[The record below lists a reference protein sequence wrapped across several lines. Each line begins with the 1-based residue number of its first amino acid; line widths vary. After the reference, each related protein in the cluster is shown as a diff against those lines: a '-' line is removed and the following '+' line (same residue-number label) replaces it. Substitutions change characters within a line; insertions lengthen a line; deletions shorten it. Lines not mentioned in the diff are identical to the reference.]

1 MNTTRRALLV
11 ALLGGGGAAVVGSVA
26 RAADES
32 LRLYTEEYPPVTF
45 SREGRPAG
53 LAVEVVE
60 EIMKRLGASAP
71 IEVVPWARGYR
82 AATTEPN
89 VGLFATT
96 RTAERE
102 PLFHW
107 VGPISSTRAYLYARR
122 GQGARIVSLEQAR
135 EVDQILVPR
144 EWYLHQI
151 LRGMGFNNLK
161 AVGTPADVIRMH
173 AASRGALMALDES
186 TVAETM
192 RGVGIAGDPPEPV
205 LLLSEA
211 IQYITFSRDT
221 PASVARRWQAA
232 LDDMKRDGSFAAIYA
247 RWLPGVA
254 PPR

>member
-11 ALLGGGGAAVVGSVA
+11 ALLGNGGAAIGPVA
-26 RAADES
+26 WAGEEP

-45 SREGRPAG
+45 AREGRPAG

-60 EIMKRLGASAP
+60 EIMKRLGTNAP

-107 VGPISSTRAYLYARR
+107 VGPIASTRAYLYVRR
-122 GQGARIVSLEQAR
+122 GQGPRIASLEQAR
-135 EVDQILVPR
+135 DVDQILVPR

-192 RGVGIAGDPPEPV
+192 RAAGVTGDPPEPV

-211 IQYITFSRDT
+211 VQYITFSRDT

-232 LDDMKRDGSFAAIYA
+232 LDEMKRDGAFAAIYA

>member
-1 MNTTRRALLV
+1 MNATRRALLV
-11 ALLGGGGAAVVGSVA
+11 ALLGGGAAAVGP
-26 RAADES
+26 AAWAGEET
-32 LRLYTEEYPPVTF
+32 LRLYTEEYPPITF
-45 SREGRPAG
+45 SREGRAAG
-53 LAVEVVE
+53 LAVEVAE
-60 EIMKRLGASAP
+60 EIMKRLGTAVP

-107 VGPISSTRAYLYARR
+107 VGPIASTRAYLYVRR
-122 GQGARIVSLEQAR
+122 GQGPRIASLEQAR

-192 RGVGIAGDPPEPV
+192 RAAGVAGEPPEPV

-211 IQYITFSRDT
+211 VQYITFSRDT
-221 PASVARRWQAA
+221 PASLARRWQAA
-232 LDDMKRDGSFAAIYA
+232 LDEMKRDGAFAAIYA

>member
-1 MNTTRRALLV
+1 MNVPRRSLLV
-11 ALLGGGGAAVVGSVA
+11 ALLGTAATA
-26 RAADES
+26 RAGEEA
-32 LRLYTEEYPPVTF
+32 LKLYTEEYPPITF
-45 SREGRPAG
+45 SRDGRAAG
-53 LAVEVVE
+53 LAVEIVE
-60 EIMKRLGASAP
+60 DIMKRLGTPLP

-96 RTAERE
+96 RTPERD

-107 VGPISSTRAYLYARR
+107 VGPVASTRAYLYVRR
-122 GQGARIVSLEQAR
+122 GQGLRISSLEQAR

-186 TVAETM
+186 TVVETM
-192 RGVGIAGDPPEPV
+192 RVAGIAGDPPEPV

-211 IQYITFSRDT
+211 VQYIVFSRET
-221 PASVARRWQAA
+221 PVMVARRWQAA
-232 LDDMKRDGSFAAIYA
+232 LDEMKRDGSFAAIHA
-247 RWLPGVA
+247 RWQPGVA